1 MSHRFSFVGEIVS
14 SRYVFSVDS
23 KSNALLE
30 FFACVVLLNTL
41 A

>member
-1 MSHRFSFVGEIVS
+1 MSHRFSFVGKIVL

-23 KSNALLE
+23 QRNALPE